1 MGKTDVEK
9 IVKDLAEING
19 FVRERLGPEG
29 KELGLMKEETER
41 LKSAVTD
48 LQSRDRANR
57 REAIARH
64 ADDGA
69 APTVDGGPY
78 AGMDLLDLGLLRRF
92 AHSQQ
97 RELFGP
103 AWIERVESARGQMVE
118 AITPVEIQAEHSRS
132 AHRLNDRYSVGGRPT
147 GQYDTFG
154 RAQLQAMTRAA
165 MDSTTA
171 GLGDELVSTLEAREM
186 WMDVNLST
194 LVAPLIP
201 TIAMPSNPFDVP
213 KQLGDVNFFPGTENA
228 AASETGL
235 ATGKVTLTAYELVG
249 HVPYSFTLEEDA
261 VVAMLPE
268 IRASLVR
275 NVAEVLDDVVLNADT
290 TAQNNINADEAT
302 LTTSAAGSA
311 HWLLGYDGL
320 LHLPLVDNTKQSNAH
335 GAAVS
340 DDMFNEVR
348 AKLGK
353 YGARPSEL
361 AWIMDVNTFI
371 RAQSITNY
379 RTMDKLGPNATL
391 LTGMLGAIEGIP
403 VIVSEQMSLADA
415 DGKVTSGGNTTET
428 GRVLIVNR
436 NQWAQG
442 FRREMGIDVDRDTQK
457 RQTVVTVSLRHA
469 LAERSGARSSA
480 THTALQY
487 NITGVS

>member
-1 MGKTDVEK
+1 MSKTDVEK
-9 IVKDLAEING
+9 IMRDLAEING
-19 FVRERLGPEG
+19 FVRERLGPAGE
-29 KELGLMKEETER
+29 ELGGLKEETER
-41 LKSAVTD
+41 LKAAVAD
-48 LQSRDRANR
+48 LQARDRANR
-57 REAIARH
+57 RDAIARH
-64 ADDGA
+64 AEDGP
-69 APTVDGGPY
+69 APVVDGGAY

-103 AWIERVESARGQMVE
+103 AWVERVEDARRRLVE
-118 AITPVEIQAEHSRS
+118 AITPVDVQATHRAS
-132 AHRLNDRYSVGGRPT
+132 ARRLRERYSVGGRPT
-147 GQYDTFG
+147 GQYDSFG

-186 WMDVNLST
+186 WMDVNLRT

-201 TIAMPSNPFDVP
+201 TISMPSNPFDVP
-213 KQLGDVNFFPGTENA
+213 KQLGDVNFYPGSENA
-228 AASETGL
+228 AAAATGL
-235 ATGKVTLTAYELVG
+235 ATGKVTLNAYELVG

-275 NVAEVLDDVVLNADT
+275 NVAETLDDVILNADN
-290 TAQNNINADEAT
+290 TAANNINADGAT
-302 LTTSAAGSA
+302 LATNTAGSA

-320 LHLPLVDNTKQSNAH
+320 VHLPLVDNAQQANSH

-340 DDMFNEVR
+340 DDMFNEIR

-371 RAQSITNY
+371 RAQSIDAF

-403 VIVSEQMSLADA
+403 VIVSEQMRLADT
-415 DGKVTSGGNTTET
+415 DGKVTSGSNTTNT

-436 NQWAQG
+436 TQWMQG
-442 FRREMGIDVDRDTQK
+442 FRRELTIDVERDTQK

-469 LAERSGARSSA
+469 LAERSGARGSA

>member
-1 MGKTDVEK
+1 MAKTDVEK
-9 IVKDLAEING
+9 IVRDLAEING

-29 KELGLMKEETER
+29 KELGLLREETEKLR
-41 LKSAVTD
+41 SAVSD
-48 LQSRDRANR
+48 LQGRDRASR

-64 ADDGA
+64 ADDAGA
-69 APTVDGGPY
+69 PVVDGGPY

-92 AHSQQ
+92 AHSQR

-103 AWIERVESARGQMVE
+103 AWVERVEDARRRMVD
-118 AITPVEIQAEHSRS
+118 AITPVEVQASHSRS
-132 AHRLNDRYSVGGRPT
+132 SRRLSDRYSIGGRPT
-147 GQYDTFG
+147 GQLETFG

-186 WMDVNLST
+186 WMDVNLTT

-228 AASETGL
+228 AVADTGL

-275 NVAEVLDDVVLNADT
+275 NVAEVLDDVILNADT
-290 TAQNNINADEAT
+290 TAQNNINADGAA
-302 LTTSAAGSA
+302 LTTGAAGSA

-320 LHLPLVDNTKQSNAH
+320 LHLPLVDNTKQANDH

-403 VIVSEQMSLADA
+403 VIVSEQMRLADA
-415 DGKVTSGGNTTET
+415 DGKVTSGGNTAET

-436 NQWAQG
+436 SQWAQG
-442 FRREMGIDVDRDTQK
+442 FRREMNIDVDRDTQK
-457 RQTVVTVSLRHA
+457 RQTVVTVSLRHG
-469 LAERSGARSSA
+469 LAERSGARGSA
-480 THTALQY
+480 SHTALQY